1 MPRKGVLPS
10 YICITLIQRTSSGE
24 GMDKGHMRVRVCV
37 WRGGGSGAKLGLSPK
52 TIKYSPF
59 HLKDNMLSLSI
70 KFSFETIHLWRSH
83 FFFQMKN
90 CVCSM
95 EVNITEE

>member
-10 YICITLIQRTSSGE
+10 KICITLIQRTSSGE

-37 WRGGGSGAKLGLSPK
+37 WGGGGGGGGAKLGLNPK

-70 KFSFETIHLWRSH
+70 N
-83 FFFQMKN
+83 FFLKQYVYGVLIFFK
-90 CVCSM
+90 
-95 EVNITEE
+95 